1 MIPILFAPTATNFT
15 SNGLGRMT
23 ETISAE
29 VTEQRNGS
37 FEMALVYPITG
48 RFYGTIGNGHIIG
61 VKPSPSGS
69 LQAFRVYKISRPI
82 NGRITYYCRHISYQL
97 SFIPVAPFTAS
108 TLAAALSGLA
118 SNAMESC
125 PFTFT
130 ADFTSSASYAIAL
143 PGSIRSYLGGKRGSI
158 IDVYG
163 NGAEWEFNNY
173 ACTLHAHRGQNR
185 GVVLRYGKQIT
196 DLKQEENIE
205 NTITGIVPFWQSEET
220 RVVLP
225 APVSSPVA
233 ANFPFPRTVVKDW
246 SDKWE
251 NAPTQAAMQAA
262 AESYV
267 SSAGIGVP
275 SISIDVNFVALADT
289 MEYKDLAPL
298 ETVELC
304 DTVAVYFEKLGVT
317 NYAGKVIETSFD
329 VLRERY
335 NSIKIGDARHSLA
348 DTITDTIDEISIRPT
363 VAEAQRSI
371 DRATGVLNSGT
382 RGHVIID
389 RNPEGWANQLYFV
402 DNENIY
408 SAVKVLR
415 INMGGIGFSSSGING
430 EYAQSWTLDGKL
442 TLGGINNAYGDLL
455 IRDEN
460 GIPTIQVDKDGLKLW
475 KIEAAGYLYNGVL
488 YADSQH
494 TTVITPT
501 VGLYYF
507 DLVTYVVYGYENG
520 QYSQVTDNEGLLAK
534 MTRDGLGLYEGDI
547 DLKWNGQTGLKFTA
561 GQSGS
566 SDTLQIGDFMVSS
579 QDNNGRQ
586 ILESTDEM
594 TGMSGEPE
602 EGQYFLW
609 AGWRSDSDFAFAV
622 ENQGGGGADNVV
634 INGTL
639 YVNGVDVM
647 DYISE
652 MSVGDEEVTEGGVQY
667 EGIAVDLGGT
677 PTPVESWGD

>member
-1 MIPILFAPTATNFT
+1 MP
-15 SNGLGRMT
+15 

-37 FEMALVYPITG
+37 FEMVLVYPITG

-97 SFIPVAPFTAS
+97 SFIPVAPFTAG

-125 PFTFT
+125 PFTFS
-130 ADFTSSASYAIAL
+130 ADFSSSASYAIAL

-173 ACTLHAHRGQNR
+173 SCTLHAHRGQNR

-225 APVSSPVA
+225 SPVSSPVA

-275 SISIDVNFVALADT
+275 SISIDVNFIALADT
-289 MEYKDLAPL
+289 MEYKNLAPL

-304 DTVAVYFEKLGVT
+304 DIVAVYFEKLGVT
-317 NYAGKVIETSFD
+317 NYSGKVIETSFD

-389 RNPEGWANQLYFV
+389 RNPEGWANQLFFV

-475 KIEAAGYLYNGVL
+475 KIESAGYLYNGVL

-507 DLVTYVVYGYENG
+507 DLVTYAVYGYENG

-561 GQSGS
+561 GESGS
-566 SDTLQIGDFMVSS
+566 SDTLQIGDFMVAS

-647 DYISE
+647 EYISE
-652 MSVGDEEVTEGGVQY
+652 MSVGDEEVTEGGEQY